1 MPRETPNILAGQEND
16 RIENTMSYGH
26 DMNISIRHYRTE
38 DAPALTEI
46 VYSAVESLAGD
57 CYSRE
62 QIRAWAP
69 LPIDYRKW
77 KSHLDRQQTWV
88 AEIYGTP
95 IGFISLI
102 PDGHISLAYVHIAF
116 QRKGVASELYKRLES
131 EARAAGVDTLRVEA
145 SHAARPLFERMGFD
159 LVKCNPIERNACTL
173 MNWSMQKTI

>member
-1 MPRETPNILAGQEND
+1 
-16 RIENTMSYGH
+16 
-26 DMNISIRHYRTE
+26 MNISIRHYRTE

-46 VYSAVESLAGD
+46 FYSAVESLVGD

-69 LPIDYRKW
+69 SPIDYRKW
-77 KSHLDRQQTWV
+77 QLRLDRQQTWV
-88 AEIYGTP
+88 AEVHGTP

-116 QRKGVASELYKRLES
+116 QRKGVASKLYKRLES
-131 EARAAGVDTLRVEA
+131 EARAAGVDILHVKA

-159 LVKCNPIERNACTL
+159 LVKRNRIERNACTL
-173 MNWSMQKTI
+173 VNWSMEKSIQSKSRRLEIRQ